1 MSRKR
6 KKPSVVGLFSGCGGL
21 DLGFKQAG
29 FDILWANDFDQDSV
43 KTYRENIGDH
53 VVLGDITKIPNKD
66 IPSDFDVLLGGFPCQ
81 GFSVAN
87 IKRSMKDE
95 RNFLYLEMLRV
106 IKNIFV
112 GMILISLCFS
122 QQKIDFRTAEEQAKD
137 PNVALKKSLIF
148 PGVGQLYNDQKIK
161 GYTLIAAEL
170 FSLYSFNENRKK
182 YKDYNESYDKSQDY
196 YLRERNRFAWIAI
209 GLYFYGILDSVVEA
223 HLDDFD
229 KIVKEN
235 DPQSETG
242 DIDGK

>member
-1 MSRKR
+1 M
-6 KKPSVVGLFSGCGGL
+6 
-21 DLGFKQAG
+21 D
-29 FDILWANDFDQDSV
+29 DFNFFMFCS
-43 KTYRENIGDH
+43 
-53 VVLGDITKIPNKD
+53 TKDWFQNRRRA
-66 IPSDFDVLLGGFPCQ
+66 S
-81 GFSVAN
+81 
-87 IKRSMKDE
+87 KRSK
-95 RNFLYLEMLRV
+95 Y
-106 IKNIFV
+106 
-112 GMILISLCFS
+112 CF
-122 QQKIDFRTAEEQAKD
+122 
-137 PNVALKKSLIF
+137 KKSLIF
-148 PGVGQLYNDQKIK
+148 PGVGQLNNDHKIQ

-223 HLDDFD
+223 HLDNFD